1 MFENISLNLDFDDFM
16 GLTFW
21 GFLLSATTVG
31 FGYVL
36 TEAKD
41 RFRRTLFEGP
51 ITPISLLELIG
62 VSLGIAGTTLAF
74 YYVLGETRDRF
85 RELLF
90 EDVY

>member
-1 MFENISLNLDFDDFM
+1 MFENINFELDFDDAI

-36 TEAKD
+36 TEAKG
-41 RFRRTLFEGP
+41 RFKRLLFEGP
-51 ITPISLLELIG
+51 ITAVSVLELAG
-62 VSLGIAGTTLAF
+62 VSLGIAGTTLMF
-74 YYVLGETRDRF
+74 GYVLSRTKDKF
-85 RELLF
+85 RELLT

>member
-1 MFENISLNLDFDDFM
+1 MFENVSLNLDLSDFM

-36 TEAKD
+36 TEAKT
-41 RFRRTLFEGP
+41 RFRRLLFEGP
-51 ITPISLLELIG
+51 ITPISLLELAG
-62 VSLGIAGTTLAF
+62 VSLGIAGTTLMF
-74 YYVLGETRDRF
+74 GYVLGKTKTMF
-85 RELLF
+85 QKLLF